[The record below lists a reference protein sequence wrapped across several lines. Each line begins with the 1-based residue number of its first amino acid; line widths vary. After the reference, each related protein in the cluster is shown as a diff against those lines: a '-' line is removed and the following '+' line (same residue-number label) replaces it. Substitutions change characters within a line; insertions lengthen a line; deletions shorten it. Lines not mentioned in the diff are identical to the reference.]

1 MQHGSKTLSS
11 LDGSARSHRG
21 GGSCRGAYRAV
32 DLMLIRRQMEAERR
46 KPNATYFRIFL
57 NRRPDNK
64 GFGMELARAF
74 LADF

>member
-1 MQHGSKTLSS
+1 
-11 LDGSARSHRG
+11 
-21 GGSCRGAYRAV
+21 
-32 DLMLIRRQMEAERR
+32 MLIGASAGGLA
-46 KPNATYFRIFL
+46 PNATYFRIFL

>member
-1 MQHGSKTLSS
+1 
-11 LDGSARSHRG
+11 
-21 GGSCRGAYRAV
+21 
-32 DLMLIRRQMEAERR
+32 MLIRRQMEAERR
-46 KPNATYFRIFL
+46 KPLGRVTLSLAKTLRFRAMLIGASAGGLAPNATYFRIFL